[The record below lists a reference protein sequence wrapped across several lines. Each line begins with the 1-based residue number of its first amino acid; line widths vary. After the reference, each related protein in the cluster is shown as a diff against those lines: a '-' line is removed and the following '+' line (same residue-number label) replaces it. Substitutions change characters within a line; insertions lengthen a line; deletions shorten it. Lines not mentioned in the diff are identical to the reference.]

1 MSHNDLVV
9 VVYQQFQARRDLL
22 ILLFGSRFVFSLVS
36 LLFIPFILEQNDFL
50 LAASFS
56 VLGFGAGGFRF
67 PPVALL

>member
-1 MSHNDLVV
+1 MSHNILVV
-9 VVYQQFQARRDLL
+9 VVYRQFQARRDLL

-56 VLGFGAGGFRF
+56 VLGFGAGGFRL

>member
-9 VVYQQFQARRDLL
+9 VVYQQFQALKLL
-22 ILLFGSRFVFSLVS
+22 FTLLFGSRFVFSLVS
-36 LLFIPFILEQNDFL
+36 LALSPFILEQNDFL

-56 VLGFGAGGFRF
+56 VLGFGAGGFRL